1 MAERGSLVER
11 MAQARERA
19 AQARGRSPVWPAAA
33 TAPGTQPA
41 ALASQPMPW
50 ASRPMGLSAAGAAA
64 AAWRLPGAPG
74 QHLVLMPG
82 QLYFGQQAASVR
94 TLLGSC
100 VALTLWHPQ
109 RRLGGMCHFLLPS
122 RTRKAGEPV
131 DGRYGDEAIAT
142 LVQQISANATEP
154 TDYEVHV
161 YGGADTLPDGHGSRF
176 NVGERNIELAWR
188 LVDHYGFR
196 LQGVDVGED
205 IPRRVVLCLGTGA
218 VDMARCQGRAQDA
231 AAPSVRRANLAGEH

>member
-1 MAERGSLVER
+1 MAERSSLVER

-19 AQARGRSPVWPAAA
+19 ARARGCSPVLPA
-33 TAPGTQPA
+33 T
-41 ALASQPMPW
+41 LVSQPMPL
-50 ASRPMGLSAAGAAA
+50 ASRPMGLAAAGPAAA
-64 AAWRLPGAPG
+64 RPAAASSATASWRLPGAPG
-74 QHLVLMPG
+74 EHLVLMPG
-82 QLYFGQQAASVR
+82 QLHFGHQAASVR

-122 RTRKAGEPV
+122 RNRRPGEPV

-142 LVQQISANATEP
+142 LVQQISASGTEP
-154 TDYEVHV
+154 ADYEAHV

-188 LVDHYGFR
+188 LIDRHGFQ

-205 IPRRVVLCLGTGA
+205 MPRRVVLDLGTGA
-218 VDMARCQGRAQDA
+218 VEMARCQGRAQDA
-231 AAPSVRRANLAGEH
+231 AAPSVRRANLGGR